1 MHACQAV
8 FTHFAPRNAANDCA
22 SPVLDVAPAVVAHPV
37 VLDGGERTSFAGP
50 WLGPR
55 CIFGLRDDVY
65 QSGLKPEW
73 ACGGMDAR
81 RDPPS
86 GSHHAMCLG
95 SVVYA
100 DGFICRYWA

>member
-37 VLDGGERTSFAGP
+37 VLDGGECTSFAGP
-50 WLGPR
+50 WLNPR
-55 CIFGLRDDVY
+55 IIYDLRDDARHA
-65 QSGLKPEW
+65 GLRPEW
-73 ACGGMDAR
+73 ACGGMDAP
-81 RDPPS
+81 RDTPS
-86 GSHHAMCLG
+86 GSHLAMRLG

>member
-37 VLDGGERTSFAGP
+37 VLDGGECTSFAGP
-50 WLGPR
+50 WLRPR
-55 CIFGLRDDVY
+55 NIFGVRDDAY
-65 QSGLKPEW
+65 QGGLKPDW
-73 ACGGMDAR
+73 ACGGMDAP

-86 GSHHAMCLG
+86 GSHLAMSLG

-100 DGFICRYWA
+100 DGFVCRYWA